1 MKISV
6 IGAGT
11 WGACLANVLS
21 ENGHEVIIWGRNIQ
35 SINAMESSLKHPNL
49 TSFTYSKKI
58 KFFTDINDALDSE
71 ILVIAVPTS
80 SIRSV
85 ISKMKSTNKLIK
97 SKFVIASKG
106 IENDTCFTIS
116 EILEN
121 TLSIDSE
128 LIYVLSGPSHAE
140 EVIQK
145 HPTTVVIANSL
156 ISNAREMQSIFSNK
170 YFRVYSSDDLL
181 GVQLGGSIK
190 NVIAI
195 AAGICSGMGYGDNAL
210 SALTVRGLEEISHLA
225 NKMGAKKTTVF
236 GISGC
241 GDLIATAF
249 SKHSR
254 NRFVGERLGNGD
266 SLDNILVQMN
276 MVAEGV
282 NTTKSIHQLSEKNDI
297 QMPICNEIYNII
309 FKNKKPDQAIGDLM
323 SRELVDEKIERN

>member
-1 MKISV
+1 MKK
-6 IGAGT
+6 
-11 WGACLANVLS
+11 
-21 ENGHEVIIWGRNIQ
+21 
-35 SINAMESSLKHPNL
+35 SINA
-49 TSFTYSKKI
+49 
-58 KFFTDINDALDSE
+58 
-71 ILVIAVPTS
+71 
-80 SIRSV
+80 
-85 ISKMKSTNKLIK
+85 
-97 SKFVIASKG
+97 KFVIASKG
-106 IENDTCFTIS
+106 IENDTCCTIS

-121 TLSIDSE
+121 ALSIDSE
-128 LIYVLSGPSHAE
+128 MIYVLSGPSHAE

-145 HPTTVVIANSL
+145 HPTTIVIANNK

-170 YFRVYSSDDLL
+170 YFRAYSSDDLL
-181 GVQLGGSIK
+181 GVQLGGAIK

-225 NKMGAKKTTVF
+225 VKMGAKKSTIF

-254 NRFVGERLGNGD
+254 NRYVGERLGNGD
-266 SLDNILVQMN
+266 SLESILHQMN

-282 NTTKSIHQLSEKNDI
+282 NTTKSIYQLSNKYHI

-309 FKNKKPDQAIGDLM
+309 FSNKNPSEAMADLM